1 MRFAWAL
8 VLIASLAALAC
19 SKPTGLTIEVP
30 YSALEATKIVL
41 LQEIRAYPMTE
52 IPIEAQ
58 CRTDSEFKGFCTV
71 FRAQDKPYEANPFL
85 VRLEASQAQGVVH
98 IYIGRNLISD
108 AGYTKQQQE
117 FARSV
122 WEALR
127 KREIPARVKHQE
139 ENLSVS

>member
-1 MRFAWAL
+1 MRFAWAFIL
-8 VLIASLAALAC
+8 LASLVAPAC

-30 YSALEATKIVL
+30 YSSLEAAKSVL

-52 IPIEAQ
+52 IPIEEK
-58 CRTDSEFKGFCTV
+58 CRPEGFCTLL
-71 FRAQDKPYEANPFL
+71 RAQEKPYEANSFL
-85 VRLEASQAQGVVH
+85 VRLEASQARAVVH

-108 AGYTKQQQE
+108 AGYTQQQQE

-122 WEALR
+122 WKALR
-127 KREIPARVKHQE
+127 KREIPARVEHQE